1 MNHKDI
7 SLSLP
12 QHNILD
18 KRQFYHQL
26 FASSSGLRPA
36 ESSPTAITQADSNS
50 VKMINNNSSPQLP
63 AHNQPAT
70 NPPMNAT
77 PISSSLSSLPPANL
91 DIESAVLFQG
101 VTIALDGVKILD
113 SVTAQVPRGSCTA
126 IIGPNG
132 AGKTTLLL
140 ALLGQIAY
148 QGNIQ
153 IFSQPNCKRPVIR
166 YVPQKL
172 EFDRGMP
179 MTVADLLALDLQK
192 LPLWFGIRS
201 KIKQKIRESLAQ
213 VKAESLYSR
222 RLGTLSGGELQRVL
236 LALALVESPDILVLD
251 EPAANIDIQGELL
264 VCEILEKLRRSLG
277 FTQIMVSHDLP
288 MVISHAT
295 HVICLNRRVMGEG
308 CPQKTLRGGILAA
321 TFGIHADLE
330 NFYAFQQDAQYPC
343 DMRCAKEGH
352 HHPNNKSLASGQ

>member
-1 MNHKDI
+1 MNHKDTI
-7 SLSLP
+7 ILPKNSGLIGKLQTYHHFLSLSP
-12 QHNILD
+12 NPHI
-18 KRQFYHQL
+18 
-26 FASSSGLRPA
+26 ASSLPA
-36 ESSPTAITQADSNS
+36 SLAIDMSIHTNHPITASQESS
-50 VKMINNNSSPQLP
+50 L
-63 AHNQPAT
+63 
-70 NPPMNAT
+70 NPNP
-77 PISSSLSSLPPANL
+77 SSSITIPQNQLSTALLPPANYNV
-91 DIESAVLFQG
+91 ESAVLFQG
-101 VTIALDGVKILD
+101 VTIILDGVKILD

-140 ALLGQIAY
+140 ALLGQITY
-148 QGNIQ
+148 KGDIK
-153 IFSQPNCKRPVIR
+153 IISQKNRPRPVIR

-192 LPLWFGIRS
+192 LPLWLGIRS
-201 KIKQKIRESLAQ
+201 QIKQKIRESLAQ

-288 MVISHAT
+288 LVISHAT

-308 CPQKTLRGGILAA
+308 CPQKALRGGILEA
-321 TFGIHADLE
+321 TFGIHADIQ
-330 NFYAFQQDAQYPC
+330 NFYAFQQNAQYPC

-352 HHPNNKSLASGQ
+352 AHQKTS